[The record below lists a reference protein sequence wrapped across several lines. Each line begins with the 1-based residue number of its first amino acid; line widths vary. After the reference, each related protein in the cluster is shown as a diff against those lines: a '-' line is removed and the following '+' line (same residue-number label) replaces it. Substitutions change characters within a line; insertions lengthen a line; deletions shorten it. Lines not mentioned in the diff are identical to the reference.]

1 MKITIEVKD
10 GQFDVFLAFIKTLD
24 YVTVSSEMY
33 IPQWQI
39 DEVNE
44 RMVELEKN
52 PEKAIDF
59 DKAISDIEKKYGL

>member
-1 MKITIEVKD
+1 MKITIDIKD
-10 GQFDVFLAFIKTLD
+10 GHFDVFLAFIKTLD
-24 YVTVSSEMY
+24 YVSVSNEAY

-44 RMVELEKN
+44 RMLELEKN
-52 PEKAIDF
+52 PEKSIDF